1 MKGVVVVNIILV
13 FNMMND
19 LIIVIIYGV
28 NFGNYF
34 YNELIMYNYMEIMI
48 LIMMMLLMKNLISEI
63 IRIYFIM
70 ELSLIGIR
78 V

>member
-1 MKGVVVVNIILV
+1 MKGVVVVNIIFV
-13 FNMMND
+13 FNMMID